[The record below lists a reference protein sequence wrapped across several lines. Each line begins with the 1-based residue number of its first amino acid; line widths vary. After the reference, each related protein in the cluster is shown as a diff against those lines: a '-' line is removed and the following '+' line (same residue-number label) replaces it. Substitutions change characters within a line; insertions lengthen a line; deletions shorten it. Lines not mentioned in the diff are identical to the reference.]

1 MNSKLITVCRVA
13 IAALLGMS
21 MPWLIMLG
29 NPLLPAVFIVVGMV
43 FTWLLVR
50 NDKRTLVDERAQ
62 MINQKAQSASMYT
75 FLIGTAILGLILV
88 TLGNGGYPDFFPL
101 GYTLMYADCSLL
113 VLNLIFGTYY
123 RRKYG
128 G

>member
-1 MNSKLITVCRVA
+1 
-13 IAALLGMS
+13 
-21 MPWLIMLG
+21 
-29 NPLLPAVFIVVGMV
+29 
-43 FTWLLVR
+43 
-50 NDKRTLVDERAQ
+50 
-62 MINQKAQSASMYT
+62 MYT